1 MCEVGDWVRKI
12 HDALKDLDAQKSPRY
27 EAKLKKLSLHMI
39 RCTEF
44 IKSKR
49 PSFEDSAIVNTILSF
64 GGELLFHEV
73 NHAKVEDLL
82 RKLRDAQY
90 DVHREVTLISLKL
103 NCTRTKESDIKS
115 LLPDLFDS
123 FMSDINQHLGE
134 FKAGSRGWIFEVT
147 CLILINICVTINFTT
162 YY

>member
-49 PSFEDSAIVNTILSF
+49 PSFEDSAIVNTILASAASCCSTRSTTPRSRIYYESF
-64 GGELLFHEV
+64 ATH
-73 NHAKVEDLL
+73 N
-82 RKLRDAQY
+82 
-90 DVHREVTLISLKL
+90 T
-103 NCTRTKESDIKS
+103 T
-115 LLPDLFDS
+115 
-123 FMSDINQHLGE
+123 
-134 FKAGSRGWIFEVT
+134 
-147 CLILINICVTINFTT
+147 FTAR
-162 YY
+162 